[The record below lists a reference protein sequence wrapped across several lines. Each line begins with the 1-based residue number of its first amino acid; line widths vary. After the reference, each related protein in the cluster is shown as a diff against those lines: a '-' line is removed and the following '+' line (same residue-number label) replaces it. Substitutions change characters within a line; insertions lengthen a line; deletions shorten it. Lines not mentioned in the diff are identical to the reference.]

1 MLKIIAY
8 EPRKT
13 IVLVVNSL
21 QYTLVMSQKPFVI
34 GLTGNIA
41 SGKSVIRNYLANLG
55 ACTIDADLTAQDS
68 YLPGTPAYHAILDHF
83 GDDLRLADGQIN
95 RSRLGR
101 IVFSDTAE
109 MKRLEEIVHP
119 HVTKA
124 IADQIE
130 QCSRPFLVVEAIKL
144 LESQVVTQCDQI
156 WTAAADKE
164 VRFER
169 LVENRGHSESLAW
182 TKINSQPPQEE
193 KIARSNTVIWTDN
206 TFEETFQQ
214 TIAAISKLGLPLLR
228 QIEKPP
234 LRLRS
239 ILESEFPTACDLIS
253 SGTNQEWTCDRIYH
267 ILAAKLA
274 PVLSCE
280 EEVIQVQRLSTR
292 QNLALVTH
300 QTPIKTEQAANQV
313 ILPMLEAWLQ
323 GAYSLLVISR
333 EILPSKEAWQCDF
346 LPGEDIPE
354 DIPLSTYV
362 SFLKENGLMPGEVW
376 VKKIS
381 NN

>member
-13 IVLVVNSL
+13 VALVPNCL
-21 QYTLVMSQKPFVI
+21 QYTLAMSQKPFVI

-41 SGKSVIRNYLANLG
+41 SGKSVVRNYLANFG
-55 ACTIDADLTAQDS
+55 ACAIDADLTAQDS
-68 YLPGTPAYHAILDHF
+68 YLPGKPAYHAILEHF
-83 GDDLRLADGQIN
+83 GDDLRLSDGQIN

-101 IVFSDTAE
+101 IVFSDPAE
-109 MKRLEEIVHP
+109 MKKLEEIVHP
-119 HVTKA
+119 YVTQV

-130 QCSRPFLVVEAIKL
+130 QCSRPILVVEAIKL
-144 LESQVVTQCDQI
+144 LESQLATQCDQI
-156 WTAAADKE
+156 WTAAADKQ

-169 LVENRGHSESLAW
+169 LVENRGHSENLAW

-193 KIARSNTVIWTDN
+193 KIARSDTVIWTD
-206 TFEETFQQ
+206 TSFEETFRQ
-214 TIAAISKLGLPLLR
+214 TVQAINDLGLPLVR
-228 QIEKPP
+228 QVEEAP

-239 ILESEFPTACDLIS
+239 ILESEFLTACDLIS
-253 SGTNQEWTCDRIYH
+253 AGTQQEWTCDRIYH

-280 EEVIQVQRLSTR
+280 EEVIQVQRISIR
-292 QNLALVTH
+292 QNLALLTH
-300 QTPIKTEQAANQV
+300 QTPVKTEQAANHL

-323 GAYSLLVISR
+323 GAYSLLVIPR
-333 EILPSKEAWQCDF
+333 EILPSKEAWQCNF

-354 DIPLSTYV
+354 EISLTTYG

-381 NN
+381 NK

>member
-1 MLKIIAY
+1 
-8 EPRKT
+8 
-13 IVLVVNSL
+13 
-21 QYTLVMSQKPFVI
+21 MSQKPFVI

-41 SGKSVIRNYLANLG
+41 SGKSVIRNYLANFG

-68 YLPGTPAYHAILDHF
+68 YLPGTSAYQAILDHF

-101 IVFSDTAE
+101 IVFSDPAE

-119 HVTKA
+119 YVTQA
-124 IADQIE
+124 IAEQIDK
-130 QCSRPFLVVEAIKL
+130 CSRPILVIEAIKL
-144 LESQVVTQCDQI
+144 LESQIVTQCDQI
-156 WTAAADKE
+156 WTAAADRRM
-164 VRFER
+164 RFER

-182 TKINSQPPQEE
+182 TKINSQPTQEE
-193 KIARSNTVIWTDN
+193 KIAHSDTVIWTDN

-214 TIAAISKLGLPLLR
+214 TIQAIRKLGLPLLR
-228 QIEKPP
+228 QIEEGP

-253 SGTNQEWTCDRIYH
+253 AGTHQEWTCDRIYH

-274 PVLSCE
+274 PVLSCD
-280 EEVIQVQRLSTR
+280 EEVIQVQRLSSH
-292 QNLALVTH
+292 QNLAMLTH
-300 QTPIKTEQAANQV
+300 QTPIKTEQVANQV
-313 ILPMLEAWLQ
+313 ILHMLETWLQ
-323 GAYSLLVISR
+323 GAYSLLIISR
-333 EILPSKEAWQCDF
+333 DLLPSKEAWQCDF

-354 DIPLSTYV
+354 EITLSTYV

-376 VKKIS
+376 VKKIPT
-381 NN
+381 N

>member
-1 MLKIIAY
+1 
-8 EPRKT
+8 
-13 IVLVVNSL
+13 
-21 QYTLVMSQKPFVI
+21 MSQKPFVI

-41 SGKSVIRNYLANLG
+41 SGKSVIRNYLANFG
-55 ACTIDADLTAQDS
+55 ACTIDTDLTAQDS
-68 YLPGTPAYHAILDHF
+68 YLPGTPAYDAILDHF
-83 GDDLRLADGQIN
+83 GEDLLLADGQIN
-95 RSRLGR
+95 RSKLGR
-101 IVFSDTAE
+101 IVFSDPTE
-109 MKRLEEIVHP
+109 MKQLEEIVHP
-119 HVTKA
+119 LVTEV

-130 QCSRPFLVVEAIKL
+130 RCSRPILVVEAIKL
-144 LESQVVTQCDQI
+144 LESQVVNLCDQI
-156 WTAAADKE
+156 WTAAADKQ

-169 LVENRGHSESLAW
+169 LVENRGHSETLAW

-193 KIARSNTVIWTDN
+193 KIARSDVVIWTDN
-206 TFEETFQQ
+206 SLEETFQQ
-214 TIAAISKLGLPLLR
+214 TIQAISKLGLPLLR
-228 QIEKPP
+228 QIETAP

-239 ILESEFPTACDLIS
+239 ILENEFPTACDLIS
-253 SGTNQEWTCDRIYH
+253 TGTHQEWSCDRIYH

-274 PVLSCE
+274 PVLSYE
-280 EEVIQVQRLSTR
+280 EEVIQIQRLSTR
-292 QNLALVTH
+292 QNLTLLTH

-333 EILPSKEAWQCDF
+333 EVLPSKEAWQCDF

-354 DIPLSTYV
+354 EIPLSTYL

-381 NN
+381 NK